1 MVAVPARE
9 SSTLTLALNIVMTTV
24 TFILPHV
31 QRTKGQPDLGR
42 WVMIAEGK
50 RRSKKKKKGCKYLAP
65 VVVAGS
71 GQRIIN
77 NIGCTL
83 LDPTRNGG
91 DLEVDRVPSAP
102 SRGVLRAEEV
112 QTCKH
117 MFVSYC
123 GVDVVAKTC
132 VKKSLLC
139 RQQGGKTVVRK
150 HCIARV
156 YQCYWLCNTCN
167 TPFAIKG

>member
-1 MVAVPARE
+1 MFNGPKGNLISVAGWWSRKASDVA
-9 SSTLTLALNIVMTTV
+9 
-24 TFILPHV
+24 
-31 QRTKGQPDLGR
+31 
-42 WVMIAEGK
+42 
-50 RRSKKKKKGCKYLAP
+50 KKKGCKYLAP

-77 NIGCTL
+77 NIGCTM

-91 DLEVDRVPSAP
+91 DLEVACVPSAP
-102 SRGVLRAEEV
+102 SRGVLRAEGV
-112 QTCKH
+112 QTCEH

-132 VKKSLLC
+132 VKKSLLR
-139 RQQGGKTVVRK
+139 RQQGGQTVVRK

-156 YQCYWLCNTCN
+156 YQCYWLYTIVSTQFGPLNW
-167 TPFAIKG
+167 FKKS